1 MTSATSRV
9 VLAAAV
15 VCLTAVGSQ
24 AQQTTTATETKAFEV
39 IAVDG
44 NTLVVSLPEGT
55 RELKVADD
63 FRFMING
70 KPMCVRELT
79 VGMKG
84 TATITTNTTVT
95 PVTVTEVKNGT
106 VQATS
111 GTSIIVRTP
120 EGIKSFT
127 QGDIDKRGV
136 KIMRNGKPAGISDF
150 RTGDN
155 LSATIITSRPPTIMT
170 QQQVDATLAAAAA
183 PAAPRPAAAAPA
195 PRAARRHHPRA
206 CRHRPPRRGDIC
218 AEDTAEY
225 RQFVADARAREHR
238 VTRDGAHADDRAPLR
253 PVGCLAVAGTAFAPR
268 HVNAVTG
275 AITEQSRSTV
285 RHGSCRDRRD
295 HSHRRSL
302 QPRAGTTC
310 ATASAS
316 CFRISGGGQR
326 RCSASSSS
334 EFCRFSR
341 LVRA

>member
-1 MTSATSRV
+1 MTRATSRV
-9 VLAAAV
+9 VLAAVV
-15 VCLTAVGSQ
+15 VCLTAVVSQ
-24 AQQTTTATETKAFEV
+24 AQTTTSATATKAFEV

-44 NTLVVSLPEGT
+44 NTLVVNLPEGT

-70 KPMCVRELT
+70 KPMSVHELSA
-79 VGMKG
+79 GMKG

-195 PRAARRHHPRA
+195 PPAPSQQAQNAPPQAAAPAAPRTLPSTASSWPMLALTSIVALVMGLTLTIARR
-206 CRHRPPRRGDIC
+206 
-218 AEDTAEY
+218 
-225 RQFVADARAREHR
+225 FVH
-238 VTRDGAHADDRAPLR
+238 
-253 PVGCLAVAGTAFAPR
+253 
-268 HVNAVTG
+268 
-275 AITEQSRSTV
+275 
-285 RHGSCRDRRD
+285 
-295 HSHRRSL
+295 
-302 QPRAGTTC
+302 
-310 ATASAS
+310 
-316 CFRISGGGQR
+316 
-326 RCSASSSS
+326 
-334 EFCRFSR
+334 
-341 LVRA
+341 